1 MRNENLTYILR
12 YFRDVAEAHG
22 FDFLCA
28 SYRYQ
33 PNRNAAETLAD
44 P

>member
-12 YFRDVAEAHG
+12 YFRAVVVAHG
-22 FDFLCA
+22 FDSLYA

-33 PNRNAAETLAD
+33 PNRNADETLAD